1 MGLLDDLKQ
10 QAESLREEEQAKQR
24 AAEERAVEV
33 RGQLGPALAKIHRY
47 LADLIDQLKVLKPNV
62 VVDFPLPGAG
72 TLRGLRQE
80 DYEVVVGGSPLES
93 VVLRYI
99 LRSDRRSEFELKG
112 ISSLEGWLETARRQG
127 LEVHS
132 ARLTDGTATGL
143 RAQVAVEGVVPVGFR
158 FKMDVDNGVILL
170 VVRNYD
176 ELVDRR
182 HVIRPED
189 VDGEFLEELGKY
201 VLRKPNRFLMREVPT
216 EVRERLRKRLEED
229 KRKKEAEDSQGVLGQ
244 KLKSLFKRRPQL
256 TLRYQDAVKD
266 LSTYASGFT
275 LGRGST
281 CDLHV
286 NDRHVSR
293 VHARIEVRDEQFVLI
308 DESTNGT
315 YVRQAD
321 GAVMRLK
328 GQSLVLNGEGML
340 ALGSQPTEDNE
351 HLIRYSC

>member
-132 ARLTDGTATGL
+132 ARLTDGTA
-143 RAQVAVEGVVPVGFR
+143 AHH
-158 FKMDVDNGVILL
+158 
-170 VVRNYD
+170 
-176 ELVDRR
+176 R
-182 HVIRPED
+182 H
-189 VDGEFLEELGKY
+189 G
-201 VLRKPNRFLMREVPT
+201 NRFYREQRQLHDDQRPCHS
-216 EVRERLRKRLEED
+216 RKTQR
-229 KRKKEAEDSQGVLGQ
+229 
-244 KLKSLFKRRPQL
+244 
-256 TLRYQDAVKD
+256 T
-266 LSTYASGFT
+266 T
-275 LGRGST
+275 
-281 CDLHV
+281 
-286 NDRHVSR
+286 
-293 VHARIEVRDEQFVLI
+293 
-308 DESTNGT
+308 
-315 YVRQAD
+315 
-321 GAVMRLK
+321 
-328 GQSLVLNGEGML
+328 
-340 ALGSQPTEDNE
+340 
-351 HLIRYSC
+351 